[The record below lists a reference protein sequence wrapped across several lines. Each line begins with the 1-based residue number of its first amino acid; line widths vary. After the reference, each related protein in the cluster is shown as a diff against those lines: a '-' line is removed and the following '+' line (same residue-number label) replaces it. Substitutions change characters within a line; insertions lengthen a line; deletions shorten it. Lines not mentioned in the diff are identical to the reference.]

1 MIVFFYLG
9 KVMQMRGRATF
20 ARHNAKQRGEKIIQ
34 PIRFDQI
41 LSVAI
46 FFDYMFCRATHYSIP

>member
-1 MIVFFYLG
+1 
-9 KVMQMRGRATF
+9 MQMSGRATF

-46 FFDYMFCRATHYSIP
+46 FFDYKFRRATHYSIP